1 LSEIRDI
8 RTYNSEACEV
18 ELLTLKM
25 SNVRYARAETEKSK
39 QLRHSQKLTFLGQ
52 IRLDSFLNDTRA
64 RCHSWRLWNGVS
76 P

>member
-1 LSEIRDI
+1 
-8 RTYNSEACEV
+8 
-18 ELLTLKM
+18 M